1 MADCTLESGLRPHLS
16 FSRTRALL
24 EACRDGKGSD
34 TGSGLSLEEL
44 GGQPRATAQPCSL
57 GDGGSF
63 GE

>member
-1 MADCTLESGLRPHLS
+1 MMDCTLESGLRPHLS

-24 EACRDGKGSD
+24 EAWRDGKGSD
-34 TGSGLSLEEL
+34 TGSGLSLEGL
-44 GGQPRATAQPCSL
+44 GGQPRPAAQPGSL